1 MDSAFY
7 NADVVAAARRAG
19 AKVSITARM
28 NKDVTAAIAGIDQT
42 AWTPIKYPNAIY
54 DEDEQIT
61 DQDGASPVPTYTS
74 PASRFFVY
82 GRDGACPVLV
92 PKPLSRSFSLRF
104 AQVGSLY
111 LLRIARENAVVGG
124 AREIYGS

>member
-1 MDSAFY
+1 MRTGLFLVEGD
-7 NADVVAAARRAG
+7 
-19 AKVSITARM
+19 
-28 NKDVTAAIAGIDQT
+28 
-42 AWTPIKYPNAIY
+42 PIP

-82 GRDGACPVLV
+82 GRDGACPVRVPYPVLV